1 MALKKNKAMK
11 KSKKGILLTLLTI
24 VLFVL
29 MLGELIT
36 YVVLNIN
43 YTNIASQASQS
54 LNSGSFV
61 SNLNGSISNFMHTS
75 LNNALYSAIYYE
87 GNPTLRKDYFIN
99 NTSFVLSTLM
109 QNGTINGY
117 NMSSR
122 MGETMSKYIASLKN
136 SASAQ
141 NIALNITNGSLRIYQ
156 NSAFA
161 ISASYTALASINQ
174 SGSVST
180 YPIYAHTSVSVAYK
194 PDLLSVEEGMNTTL
208 IPYSG
213 YPKAQLIG
221 NIYAKAGSIS
231 PFMFVYGT
239 PSYVSGEPKCSGIS
253 SSVENANYIL
263 VTPDAADINQ
273 SVCNMG
279 GLITNITNTTTPL
292 KPYLLYTNATVINDT
307 RNYTHILLNGP
318 GLASYSLSALKNA
331 ITNGYYFATNYTSDY
346 LGQAQG
352 SVNQVSNYGSAS
364 FNLLNRK
371 VANFDGISSLIN
383 IPTNDFPV
391 GADVPFTLMAWI
403 YQNNTSSRHYIV
415 GYGGST
421 SNSQVMM
428 STNEFSP
435 GQFSL
440 ETCGD
445 GWTSSAVLAK
455 DKWYLLAISYNG
467 TGEPNFYVNG
477 IKYGISSTWGTPQID
492 PQANGGEI
500 GNGGTCNS
508 GTYMHGNIA
517 STAVYNSSLSPS
529 QISKIYAEGIS
540 SMPISNAGLVGW
552 YPLDGNANDYSG
564 NGNNGVPT
572 NVIYSGLSNYTYNML
587 SSASIYSINRN
598 VANFNLTKSS
608 WVYSHAVILP
618 NGTNTATIT
627 AWIKP
632 KIIQGDGTYAG
643 IVRIDGA
650 GTGAD
655 GLLLSLQGS
664 SGLPS
669 MATWS
674 NDFVPSSGPKVDY
687 NTWNFVAVRINGT
700 DKALLYVNGQAE
712 SGTLSSS
719 LVPSLKSGGY
729 STNFTIGSTDSPGR
743 LFNGSI
749 TNVQVYNAPL
759 NISQLQQMY
768 KSGMNAGPINNTN
781 LVAWYPLDGNANDY
795 SGNGNNG
802 VPTAV
807 SFNSL
812 SNNPTSNLVEG
823 VLNCANINACS
834 NSTLQKL
841 YLNPLPLAYAGKGF
855 MNETTSLG
863 LPFGGISDVASFNG
877 QSGSSVVANTG
888 SLLLSSD
895 TATMAVWINWNSG
908 QHFTGSCCGFRQEV
922 LGADSSSNNEVN
934 PIIAV
939 NDSGTNEAET
949 WVCTSNGCWPEAQS
963 PANAIQKN
971 KWYFLVSRYNGTDL
985 SLWINSKQ
993 VAETAASGNL
1003 LAQGSGNYAYIG
1015 SRGNGGSFFNGSIA
1029 DAQIY
1034 NIALSSAQIHDL
1046 YLNNTVS
1053 GATPVAY
1060 WPLST
1065 GLNGLLNQTPDVING
1080 NTGYLYSGSGQC
1092 TVAEVADGTCGVEY
1106 AQP

>member
-36 YVVLNIN
+36 YVILNIN

-87 GNPTLRKDYFIN
+87 GNPPLRKDYFIN

-352 SVNQVSNYGSAS
+352 SVNQVSDYGLAS
-364 FNLLNRK
+364 LNLLNRK
-371 VANFDGISSLIN
+371 VAQFNGQSSAIAIANTN
-383 IPTNDFPV
+383 ILNPTNAVTVVAWVYLNSYSSNTRNGAGIISKNTQYELSVNASGNAVMDGQLPITPV
-391 GADVPFTLMAWI
+391 YSNMQIPIHRWVFLAGGLNKSGTAYVCVDSICKYATGSSAASLATSTSPLYLGNGTISITAPYLNGYIANTQV
-403 YQNNTSSRHYIV
+403 YNTS
-415 GYGGST
+415 
-421 SNSQVMM
+421 
-428 STNEFSP
+428 
-435 GQFSL
+435 L
-440 ETCGD
+440 
-445 GWTSSAVLAK
+445 SS
-455 DKWYLLAISYNG
+455 
-467 TGEPNFYVNG
+467 
-477 IKYGISSTWGTPQID
+477 
-492 PQANGGEI
+492 
-500 GNGGTCNS
+500 
-508 GTYMHGNIA
+508 
-517 STAVYNSSLSPS
+517 S
-529 QISKIYAEGIS
+529 QINQLYREGIMS
-540 SMPISNAGLVGW
+540 IPESNAGLVAW
-552 YPLDGNANDYSG
+552 YPLNGNANDYSG

-572 NVIYSGLSNYTYNML
+572 NVIYGGLSNYTLDPL
-587 SSASIYSINRN
+587 SQHTSNQALAKAAAFNGQTSKIQTGLYFPTSNTL
-598 VANFNLTKSS
+598 NFTVS
-608 WVYSHAVILP
+608 
-618 NGTNTATIT
+618 G
-627 AWIKP
+627 WIKP
-632 KIIQGDGTYAG
+632 NAFLPNNPGGIIDADNGNNGWGLYYSDSGSLDFWILGQGYTQDMVFGNLQPRTWTFFTITYSYNASAKEWLANGYINGLNADKNVQRGG
-643 IVRIDGA
+643 IVEPLPF
-650 GTGAD
+650 
-655 GLLLSLQGS
+655 GLEL
-664 SGLPS
+664 
-669 MATWS
+669 
-674 NDFVPSSGPKVDY
+674 
-687 NTWNFVAVRINGT
+687 
-700 DKALLYVNGQAE
+700 GQIRQN
-712 SGTLSSS
+712 SI
-719 LVPSLKSGGY
+719 Y
-729 STNFTIGSTDSPGR
+729 MY
-743 LFNGSI
+743 NGSI
-749 TNVQVYNAPL
+749 SNIQIYNKSL
-759 NISQLQQMY
+759 NSNEIKNLY
-768 KSGMNAGPINNTN
+768 MNGIVGGPINYTY
-781 LVAWYPLDGNANDY
+781 LVAWYPLNGNANDY

>member
-194 PDLLSVEEGMNTTL
+194 PDLLSIEEGMNTTL

-572 NVIYSGLSNYTYNML
+572 NVIYGGLSNYTLYPL
-587 SSASIYSINRN
+587 SQHTSNQALAKAAAFNGQTSKIQTGLYFPTSNTL
-598 VANFNLTKSS
+598 NFTVS
-608 WVYSHAVILP
+608 
-618 NGTNTATIT
+618 G
-627 AWIKP
+627 WIKP
-632 KIIQGDGTYAG
+632 NAFLPNNPGGIIDADNGNNGWGLYYSDSGSLDFWILGQGYTQDMVFGNLQPRTWTFFTITYSYNASAKEWLANGYINGLNADKNVQRGG
-643 IVRIDGA
+643 IVEPLPF
-650 GTGAD
+650 
-655 GLLLSLQGS
+655 GLEL
-664 SGLPS
+664 
-669 MATWS
+669 
-674 NDFVPSSGPKVDY
+674 
-687 NTWNFVAVRINGT
+687 
-700 DKALLYVNGQAE
+700 GQIRQN
-712 SGTLSSS
+712 SI
-719 LVPSLKSGGY
+719 Y
-729 STNFTIGSTDSPGR
+729 MY
-743 LFNGSI
+743 NGSI
-749 TNVQVYNAPL
+749 SNIQIYNKSL
-759 NISQLQQMY
+759 NSNEIKNLY
-768 KSGMNAGPINNTN
+768 MNGIVGGPINYTY
-781 LVAWYPLDGNANDY
+781 LVAWYPLNGNANDY